1 MKRILPIIIILLF
14 IFPLTSCD
22 IMKSEHEMRPTEQYL
37 YNKYNVLFTFD
48 HYDNNTKD
56 TTNYVFKDDNGNCFT
71 LKHNGYYFSDNYFAS
86 IHRKAIEQYLQS
98 NIPGITSLKTSTDD
112 TFTTQNFKSDNFK
125 DYLQNGVNLKCTFYC
140 DINDFNKETL
150 QKESIS
156 AIKNLKCNTT
166 INVEVKDKT
175 QDIDAVLFRGILVMT
190 KNGNT
195 EGWEWTNN
203 TNEKLETTKPKEG

>member
-1 MKRILPIIIILLF
+1 M
-14 IFPLTSCD
+14 TSCD

-98 NIPGITSLKTSTDD
+98 NISGITSLKTSTDD